1 MTIKKFR
8 EELKLLGLKAGDGI
22 SILYRAGAEQRPAL
36 GDFVGVTNSY
46 PCRLQFLDFDAART
60 LRSICYRNILKI
72 ERSDWHEESC
82 E

>member
-1 MTIKKFR
+1 MVIEKFR
-8 EELKLLGLKAGDGI
+8 KELQFLELKEGDGI
-22 SILYRAGAEQRPAL
+22 SILYRAGARQRPAL
-36 GDFVGVTNSY
+36 GDFVGVTNDY
-46 PCRLQFLDFDAART
+46 PCRLQFLDSDAART